1 MESINDKYKNFD
13 DVVADAKERT
23 DDQILVGYIDLLAQY
38 GRALIEE
45 NENLKQVVSDLKE
58 IIARDASK
66 KFGQSSERLKDVAG
80 KVEEPSGNEGG
91 DGRPE
96 GGSSSAAEV
105 PGEKPE
111 ELEARRKKQAALRA
125 ELKALDRKDAGM
137 RARQAASAQH
147 GGQDCR
153 TVDSTVPEEERF
165 CRECGAPLRRL
176 RWREAHR
183 LALKRMRLNRLTVRI
198 ERLYCPS
205 CARKARIRRALKARG
220 SAPAGDDAGSAS
232 GMNAAAVNGGQPGSG
247 CTCADCAQTCSAGEN
262 GNGASAQTGREGSD
276 RKDSAGASACTCA
289 DCAQAC
295 PAEGSGHGGE
305 AGSGRAVHAG
315 GRTQADGQED
325 ASFRVTE
332 ADSMAVFPHCP
343 ATASTLAYF
352 AAAKFEDVI
361 PLARLEKMFKR
372 LGDNAPRQTLSRW
385 IVKMGGLPAPFAA
398 FMHGWLVTSEIINAD
413 ETPIRVY
420 RVEGISNKSKKYLWI
435 FYGHGGGGPKVFY
448 CLYAPARSSSV
459 PMDVLAGI
467 EKVFL
472 QTDGF
477 SGCNAVKKLDG
488 VTGVAC
494 LAHVRR
500 KFHDVLDSV
509 QDDRVPAEEEL
520 AKASAA
526 LDMLNG
532 IAGVYA
538 REKEIMERNL
548 PPGEIVEARQSEV
561 RPLLEELRRK
571 MEETQKAAPRSC
583 LLGKAC
589 TYGLGQWDGI
599 LSYMGHPDLTL
610 DNNYLESFGIRPAA
624 MGRKTFLFFQ
634 SEEGARA
641 GAALLS
647 IILTAKANGLNPEQY
662 LMTLLK
668 RIRKTPESRWEELLP
683 WNSPKL
689 EPFPDDEY

>member
-1 MESINDKYKNFD
+1 MTANSVSCISQHMESINDKYKNFD

-66 KFGQSSERLKDVAG
+66 KFGQSSERLKDAAG

-176 RWREAHR
+176 RWREARR

-247 CTCADCAQTCSAGEN
+247 
-262 GNGASAQTGREGSD
+262 
-276 RKDSAGASACTCA
+276 CTCA

-435 FYGHGGGGPKVFY
+435 FYGHGGGPKVFY
-448 CLYAPARSSSV
+448 CLYASTRSSSV

-610 DNNYLESFGIRPAA
+610 DNNYLESFGIRPAT

>member
-1 MESINDKYKNFD
+1 M
-13 DVVADAKERT
+13 A
-23 DDQILVGYIDLLAQY
+23 
-38 GRALIEE
+38 
-45 NENLKQVVSDLKE
+45 
-58 IIARDASK
+58 
-66 KFGQSSERLKDVAG
+66 
-80 KVEEPSGNEGG
+80 
-91 DGRPE
+91 
-96 GGSSSAAEV
+96 
-105 PGEKPE
+105 
-111 ELEARRKKQAALRA
+111 
-125 ELKALDRKDAGM
+125 
-137 RARQAASAQH
+137 
-147 GGQDCR
+147 
-153 TVDSTVPEEERF
+153 
-165 CRECGAPLRRL
+165 
-176 RWREAHR
+176 
-183 LALKRMRLNRLTVRI
+183 
-198 ERLYCPS
+198 
-205 CARKARIRRALKARG
+205 
-220 SAPAGDDAGSAS
+220 
-232 GMNAAAVNGGQPGSG
+232 
-247 CTCADCAQTCSAGEN
+247 
-262 GNGASAQTGREGSD
+262 GASCST
-276 RKDSAGASACTCA
+276 AGASACTCG
-289 DCAQAC
+289 DCAQAGS
-295 PAEGSGHGGE
+295 AEENGDGGE

-315 GRTQADGQED
+315 GRTQDDEQDD

-352 AAAKFEDVI
+352 AVAKFEDII

-372 LGDNAPRQTLSRW
+372 IGDNAPRQTLSRW
-385 IVKMGGLPAPFAA
+385 IVKMGGLLAPFVA

-413 ETPIRVY
+413 ETPIRVC

-435 FYGHGGGGPKVFY
+435 FYGHGGGPKVFY
-448 CLYAPARSSSV
+448 CLYAPTRSSSV
-459 PMDVLAGI
+459 PMDVLADV

-477 SGCNAVKKLDG
+477 SGYNAVKKLEG

-509 QDDRVPAEEEL
+509 QDGRVPADEEL

-571 MEETQKAAPRSC
+571 MEDTQKAAPRSC
-583 LLGKAC
+583 LLGRAC

-668 RIRKTPESRWEELLP
+668 RLRKTPESRWEELLP

-689 EPFPDDEY
+689 DPFPDDEFQAI